1 MLKGKQPIAMDDL
14 LALKVG
20 SIWLAFKQQSF
31 AFWMVCAYLFF
42 EYVRPHSIIPAL
54 DILPWAQT
62 FLLLSIVGLLADR
75 NHKWVKS
82 PINVWMLLF
91 FLIIIFSSVFAYDQA
106 IAWKHLP
113 DFYTWLIIYFVV
125 INSVTN
131 EQRLFIF
138 LMIFVLA
145 SAKLAF
151 FGARTWAFRGFGFT
165 SWGLM
170 GPPGFFQNSGEL
182 AIQMSIFFGL
192 SVSIFTALKN
202 KVKGLRYWFLFLC
215 PIAAAMT
222 IMGASSRG
230 AQLALALQLLILFY
244 KKITLKRV
252 FLAIFIGGVVFS
264 LLPEE
269 QFERF
274 QSMGEDETSK
284 QRILY
289 WENGLDMMLDHPI
302 SGVGYFNFPTYYNR
316 FYSDDLLGMRAKKGA
331 ELPHNIFIQV
341 GAEVGVFGLIAYLLL
356 IALFFSF
363 TKNIKVGSRS
373 NIYRS
378 SWLIDVSRGLLIGL
392 IGFVIAG
399 QFVSVVYYPFLWVH
413 LALIVALKNIVVV
426 NKMTAKSLPINLA
439 LNGKRDD

>member
-1 MLKGKQPIAMDDL
+1 MLKGKQPVVMDDL

-222 IMGASSRG
+222 IMGANSRG
-230 AQLALALQLLILFY
+230 AQLALAVQLLIIFKSKLS
-244 KKITLKRV
+244 LKRV
-252 FLAIFIGGVVFS
+252 FWS
-264 LLPEE
+264 LLVAILIYSFFPA
-269 QFERF
+269 QQLERF
-274 QSMGEDETSK
+274 RSIGEDDTSQ

-289 WENGLDMMLDHPI
+289 WENGLDMLHDHPMT
-302 SGVGYFNFPTYYNR
+302 GVGYFNYPLYYNT
-316 FYSDDLLGMRAKKGA
+316 FYSQDLVGMRARKGA
-331 ELPHNIFIQV
+331 ELPHNIFVQV
-341 GAEVGVFGLIAYLLL
+341 GAELG
-356 IALFFSF
+356 FF
-363 TKNIKVGSRS
+363 
-373 NIYRS
+373 
-378 SWLIDVSRGLLIGL
+378 GLLIYVALILQGISINARQKKSLLSAGKAMHWAFHMAIGL
-392 IGFVIAG
+392 NVGLVGFFIAG
-399 QFVSVVYYPFLWVH
+399 QFVSVVYYPFFWIS
-413 LALIVALKNIVVV
+413 LALSVALGNILS
-426 NKMTAKSLPINLA
+426 SL
-439 LNGKRDD
+439 K

>member
-1 MLKGKQPIAMDDL
+1 MLKSKQPVAMDDL

-151 FGARTWAFRGFGFT
+151 FGARSWAFRGFGFT

-222 IMGASSRG
+222 IMGANSRG
-230 AQLALALQLLILFY
+230 AQLALAVQLLIIFKSKLS
-244 KKITLKRV
+244 LKRV
-252 FLAIFIGGVVFS
+252 FWS
-264 LLPEE
+264 LLVAILIYSFFPA
-269 QFERF
+269 QQLERF
-274 QSMGEDETSK
+274 RSIGEDDTSQ

-289 WENGLDMMLDHPI
+289 WENGLDMLHDHPMT
-302 SGVGYFNFPTYYNR
+302 GVGYFNYPLYYNT
-316 FYSDDLLGMRAKKGA
+316 FYSQDLVGMRARKGA
-331 ELPHNIFIQV
+331 ELPHNIFVQV
-341 GAEVGVFGLIAYLLL
+341 GAELG
-356 IALFFSF
+356 FF
-363 TKNIKVGSRS
+363 
-373 NIYRS
+373 
-378 SWLIDVSRGLLIGL
+378 GLLIYVALILQGISINARKKKLLLSAGKAMHWAFHMAIGL
-392 IGFVIAG
+392 NVGLVGFFIAG
-399 QFVSVVYYPFLWVH
+399 QFVSVVYYPFFWIS
-413 LALIVALKNIVVV
+413 LALSVALGNILS
-426 NKMTAKSLPINLA
+426 SL
-439 LNGKRDD
+439 K

>member
-1 MLKGKQPIAMDDL
+1 MLNGKQPVVMDDL

-131 EQRLFIF
+131 EQRFFIF

-222 IMGASSRG
+222 IMGANSRG
-230 AQLALALQLLILFY
+230 AQLALAVQLLIIFKSKLS
-244 KKITLKRV
+244 LKRV
-252 FLAIFIGGVVFS
+252 FWS
-264 LLPEE
+264 LLVAILIYSFFPA
-269 QFERF
+269 QQLERF
-274 QSMGEDETSK
+274 RSIGEDDTSQ

-289 WENGLDMMLDHPI
+289 WENGLDMLHDHPMT
-302 SGVGYFNFPTYYNR
+302 GVGYFNYPLYYNT
-316 FYSDDLLGMRAKKGA
+316 FYSQDLVGMRARKGA
-331 ELPHNIFIQV
+331 ELPHNIFVQV
-341 GAEVGVFGLIAYLLL
+341 GAELG
-356 IALFFSF
+356 FF
-363 TKNIKVGSRS
+363 
-373 NIYRS
+373 
-378 SWLIDVSRGLLIGL
+378 GLLIYVALILQGISINARQKKLLLSAGKAMHWAFHMAIGL
-392 IGFVIAG
+392 NVGLVGFFIAG
-399 QFVSVVYYPFLWVH
+399 QFVSVVYYPFFWIS
-413 LALIVALKNIVVV
+413 LALSVALGNILS
-426 NKMTAKSLPINLA
+426 SL
-439 LNGKRDD
+439 K

>member
-1 MLKGKQPIAMDDL
+1 MLKSKQPVAMDDL

-131 EQRLFIF
+131 EQRFFIF

-222 IMGASSRG
+222 IMGANSRG
-230 AQLALALQLLILFY
+230 AQLALAVQLLIIFKSKLS
-244 KKITLKRV
+244 LKRV
-252 FLAIFIGGVVFS
+252 FWS
-264 LLPEE
+264 LLVAILIYSFFPA
-269 QFERF
+269 QQLERF
-274 QSMGEDETSK
+274 RSIGEDDTSQ

-289 WENGLDMMLDHPI
+289 WENGLDMLHDHPMT
-302 SGVGYFNFPTYYNR
+302 GVGYFNYPLYYNT
-316 FYSDDLLGMRAKKGA
+316 FYSQDLVGMRARKGA
-331 ELPHNIFIQV
+331 ELPHNIFVQV
-341 GAEVGVFGLIAYLLL
+341 GAELG
-356 IALFFSF
+356 FF
-363 TKNIKVGSRS
+363 
-373 NIYRS
+373 
-378 SWLIDVSRGLLIGL
+378 GLLIYVALILQGISINARQKKLLLSAGKAMHWAFHMAIGL
-392 IGFVIAG
+392 NVGLVGFFIAG
-399 QFVSVVYYPFLWVH
+399 QFVSVVYYPFFWIS
-413 LALIVALKNIVVV
+413 LALSVALGNILS
-426 NKMTAKSLPINLA
+426 SL
-439 LNGKRDD
+439 K

>member
-1 MLKGKQPIAMDDL
+1 MLKGKQPVAMDDL

-230 AQLALALQLLILFY
+230 AQLALAVQLLILFHR
-244 KKITLKRV
+244 KITLKRV
-252 FLAIFIGGVVFS
+252 FLAVLISGLIYS
-264 LLPEE
+264 LLPDE
-269 QFERF
+269 QLARF
-274 QSMGEDETSK
+274 QNMGDDDTSR

-289 WENGLDMMLDHPI
+289 WENGLDMMLESPL
-302 SGVGYFNFPTYYNR
+302 SGAGYFNFPSYYNA
-316 FYSDDLLGMRAKKGA
+316 FHSDDLIGMRVKYGA

-341 GAEVGVFGLIAYLLL
+341 GAELG
-356 IALFFSF
+356 FF
-363 TKNIKVGSRS
+363 
-373 NIYRS
+373 
-378 SWLIDVSRGLLIGL
+378 GLLIYVALILQGISINARQKKLLLSAGKAMHWAFHMAIGL
-392 IGFVIAG
+392 NVGLVGFFIAG
-399 QFVSVVYYPFLWVH
+399 QFVSVVYYPFFWIS
-413 LALIVALKNIVVV
+413 LALSVALGNILS
-426 NKMTAKSLPINLA
+426 SL
-439 LNGKRDD
+439 K

>member
-1 MLKGKQPIAMDDL
+1 MLKGKQPVAMDDL

-222 IMGASSRG
+222 IMGANSRG
-230 AQLALALQLLILFY
+230 AQLALAVQLLIIFKSKLS
-244 KKITLKRV
+244 LKRV
-252 FLAIFIGGVVFS
+252 FWS
-264 LLPEE
+264 LLVAILIYSFFPA
-269 QFERF
+269 QQLERF
-274 QSMGEDETSK
+274 RSIGEDDTSQ

-289 WENGLDMMLDHPI
+289 WENGLDMLHDHPMT
-302 SGVGYFNFPTYYNR
+302 GVGYFNYPLYYNT
-316 FYSDDLLGMRAKKGA
+316 FYSQDLVGMRARKGA
-331 ELPHNIFIQV
+331 ELPHNIFVQV
-341 GAEVGVFGLIAYLLL
+341 GAELG
-356 IALFFSF
+356 FF
-363 TKNIKVGSRS
+363 
-373 NIYRS
+373 
-378 SWLIDVSRGLLIGL
+378 GLLIYVALILQGISINARQKKLLLSAGKAMHWAFHMAIGL
-392 IGFVIAG
+392 NVGLVGFFIAG
-399 QFVSVVYYPFLWVH
+399 QFVSVVYYPFFWIS
-413 LALIVALKNIVVV
+413 LALSVALGNILS
-426 NKMTAKSLPINLA
+426 SL
-439 LNGKRDD
+439 K

>member
-1 MLKGKQPIAMDDL
+1 MLKSKQPVAMDDL

-91 FLIIIFSSVFAYDQA
+91 FLIIIFSSVFAYDQT

-165 SWGLM
+165 SWGIK
-170 GPPGFFQNSGEL
+170 GPPGFFTNSGEL

-230 AQLALALQLLILFY
+230 AQLALAVQLLIIFKSKLS
-244 KKITLKRV
+244 LKRV
-252 FLAIFIGGVVFS
+252 FWS
-264 LLPEE
+264 LLVAILIYSFFPA
-269 QFERF
+269 QQLERF
-274 QSMGEDETSK
+274 RSIGEDDTSQ

-289 WENGLDMMLDHPI
+289 WENGLDMLHDHPMT
-302 SGVGYFNFPTYYNR
+302 GVGYFNYPLYYNT
-316 FYSDDLLGMRAKKGA
+316 FYSQDLVGMRARKGA
-331 ELPHNIFIQV
+331 ELPHNIFVQV
-341 GAEVGVFGLIAYLLL
+341 GAELG
-356 IALFFSF
+356 FF
-363 TKNIKVGSRS
+363 
-373 NIYRS
+373 
-378 SWLIDVSRGLLIGL
+378 GLLIYVALILQGISINARQKKLLLSAGKAMHWAFHMAIGL
-392 IGFVIAG
+392 NVGLVGFFIAG
-399 QFVSVVYYPFLWVH
+399 QFVSVVYYPFFWIS
-413 LALIVALKNIVVV
+413 LALSVALGNILS
-426 NKMTAKSLPINLA
+426 SL
-439 LNGKRDD
+439 K

>member
-1 MLKGKQPIAMDDL
+1 MLKSKQPVAMDDL

-131 EQRLFIF
+131 EQRFFIF

-222 IMGASSRG
+222 IMGANSRG
-230 AQLALALQLLILFY
+230 AQLALAVQLLILFY
-244 KKITLKRV
+244 KKISLKRV
-252 FLAIFIGGVVFS
+252 FLAVLISGLIYS
-264 LLPEE
+264 LLPDE
-269 QFERF
+269 QLARF
-274 QSMGEDETSK
+274 QNMGDDATSR

-289 WENGLDMMLDHPI
+289 WENGLDMMLESPL
-302 SGVGYFNFPTYYNR
+302 SGAGYFNFPSYYNA
-316 FYSDDLLGMRAKKGA
+316 FHSDDLIGMRVKYGA

-341 GAEVGVFGLIAYLLL
+341 AAELGVSGLAIYLTL
-356 IALFFSF
+356 IYLFFRITRR
-363 TKNIKVGSRS
+363 TKADLSASK
-373 NIYRS
+373 YAA
-378 SWLIDVSRGLLIGL
+378 SWLTELAPGLS
-392 IGFVIAG
+392 IGFIGFIIAG
-399 QFVSVVYYPFLWVH
+399 QFVSVVYYPFMWVQ
-413 LALIVALKNIVVV
+413 LAMAVSLSSIVKN
-426 NKMTAKSLPINLA
+426 SCP
-439 LNGKRDD
+439 G